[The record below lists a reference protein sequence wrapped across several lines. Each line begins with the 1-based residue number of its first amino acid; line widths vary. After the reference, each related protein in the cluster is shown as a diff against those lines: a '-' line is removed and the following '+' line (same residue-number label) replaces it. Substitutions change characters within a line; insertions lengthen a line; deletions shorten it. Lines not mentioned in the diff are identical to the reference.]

1 MKPLTLHFKEHEM
14 KEFIGYGRQW
24 LDDVEIKEVLG
35 VLTSDFLSSGPKI
48 KEFEERLTAHTG
60 ARYCAAVSSG
70 TAGLHLA
77 VKVLEIENGKQ
88 GITSPITFIAT
99 SNSLIYNNLR
109 PDFAD
114 IHEKT
119 LCLDSLELEKHIT
132 PDTAV
137 VIPVHFAGQ
146 PAEMEKI
153 NEIARK
159 QGIFII
165 EDAAHAIGS
174 KYENGKPVGS
184 CCWADMTVFS
194 FHPVKTIT
202 TGEGGAITTNDKTL
216 YEKLIML
223 RNHGMT
229 KDPAKL
235 KAQGPSP
242 DIGPW
247 YYEMQELGYNYRMT
261 DIQAALGV
269 GQLIKLDRFI
279 KRRREIIARYNDAFK
294 NLEGL
299 TIPYE
304 RPGVFSALHLYVIRI
319 DFERIGKTRAQVMN
333 ELKAK
338 AIGTQVHYIPV
349 HLQPYYQEHF
359 KFKKGDYPKAER
371 YYRQCLSIP
380 LYPKMTDDDVQRVID
395 AIVELF

>member
-1 MKPLTLHFKEHEM
+1 MN
-14 KEFIGYGRQW
+14 EFINYGRQW
-24 LDDVEIKEVLG
+24 LDDMEIKEVLG

-48 KEFEERLTAHTG
+48 KEFEEQLSAHTG
-60 ARYCAAVSSG
+60 AQYCAAVSSG

-77 VKVLEIENGKQ
+77 VKALDIKAGKQ
-88 GITSPITFIAT
+88 GITSPLTFIAT
-99 SNSLIYNNLR
+99 SNSLIYNNLY
-109 PDFAD
+109 PNFAD

-119 LCLDSLELEKHIT
+119 LCLDPAELEKRIK

-153 NEIARK
+153 YEIARK
-159 QGIFII
+159 QGISII

-174 KYENGKPVGS
+174 KYENGQPVGS
-184 CCWADMTVFS
+184 CCCSDMTVFS

-202 TGEGGAITTNDKTL
+202 TGEGGAITTNNKTL

-229 KDPAKL
+229 KDPKRL
-235 KAQGPSP
+235 KAQGSSP

-261 DIQAALGV
+261 DIQAALGI
-269 GQLIKLDRFI
+269 GQLKKLDRFI
-279 KRRREIIARYNDAFK
+279 KRRREIIARYNEAFK
-294 NLEGL
+294 NLAWL

-319 DFERIGKTRAQVMN
+319 DFHRIGKTRVQVMN

-349 HLQPYYQEHF
+349 HLQPYYREHF
-359 KFKKGDYPKAER
+359 KFKKGDYPKAEH
-371 YYRQCLSIP
+371 YYQQCLSIP
-380 LYPKMTDDDVQRVID
+380 LFPKMTDDDVLRVID
-395 AIVELF
+395 AIEELGQ